1 MEGLCSTKFKATSFG
16 PDYVGLLLKLYTKE
30 CNTFEN
36 MCNILNL
43 DSKFVIVSKI
53 SCNYPWFSKNIFL
66 QTEANFYSVKS
77 DIWLILERMFYIR
90 SAIILINTK
99 HTQIVSQLV
108 TSLKKDRLFFNLSA
122 DTDVTSYSKAENK
135 REELSYREA
144 PFLTLFVS
152 GFIYLMLRAEA
163 WVYSSFVVVPT
174 VYFKILVDKRN

>member
-1 MEGLCSTKFKATSFG
+1 
-16 PDYVGLLLKLYTKE
+16 
-30 CNTFEN
+30 
-36 MCNILNL
+36 
-43 DSKFVIVSKI
+43 
-53 SCNYPWFSKNIFL
+53 
-66 QTEANFYSVKS
+66 
-77 DIWLILERMFYIR
+77 MFYIR

-152 GFIYLMLRAEA
+152 GFIYLMLRAE
-163 WVYSSFVVVPT
+163 V
-174 VYFKILVDKRN
+174 